1 MDKFDQAIRVGDQI
15 ELRSKENSVF
25 LKTERVFGGICP
37 ASEGSPFYACC
48 FCQIPHSNKAA
59 KKKLVILEEIENELP
74 EPFFAQLVELS
85 RRFFSWYWYF
95 NTSDADEHA
104 MESMYS
110 LLRNYTRTRDIT
122 QITLMPALTLDWNTG
137 ILIIQQ
143 WSADKALEI
152 KPKTALASQLGKMTI
167 ADRQAARR
175 KFFYAPD
182 ALRALMG
189 LAAQN
194 RYRQSY
200 ASETVDFYFG

>member
-25 LKTERVFGGICP
+25 LEAERVFGGICP

-59 KKKLVILEEIENELP
+59 KKKLVFLEEIENELP
-74 EPFFAQLVELS
+74 ESFFDQLVELS
-85 RRFFSWYWYF
+85 RRFFSWHWYF
-95 NTSDADEHA
+95 NTTDADDA
-104 MESMYS
+104 MESLYP
-110 LLRNYTRTRDIT
+110 LLRNYTRARDIT
-122 QITLMPALTLDWNTG
+122 QIALMPALTLDWNTG
-137 ILIIQQ
+137 ILTIQQ
-143 WSADKALEI
+143 WSADDALEI
-152 KPKTALASQLGKMTI
+152 HPGTVLASQLGKMTA
-167 ADRQAARR
+167 ADRKTSRR

>member
-15 ELRSKENSVF
+15 ELRSKENDSF

-48 FCQIPHSNKAA
+48 FCQLPHRTKSG
-59 KKKLVILEEIENELP
+59 KKKMVFLGEVENELP
-74 EPFFAQLVELS
+74 EPFFEQLIELS
-85 RRFFSWYWYF
+85 RRFFSWHWYY
-95 NTSDADEHA
+95 NTSDADDNA

-122 QITLMPALTLDWNTG
+122 QITLLPALTLDWNTG
-137 ILIIQQ
+137 ILTIQQ
-143 WSADKALEI
+143 WHADNALEI
-152 KPKTALASQLGKMTI
+152 KPKTVLASQLGKMTVG
-167 ADRQAARR
+167 DRKAARR

-194 RYRQSY
+194 RYRRNYTSQ
-200 ASETVDFYFG
+200 TVDYYFG